1 MLSRLEINDFA
12 LIENASLEF
21 REGFTVMTG
30 ETGAGKSIL
39 IDAIGAVC
47 GERTNR
53 DIVRTG
59 KEVASVT
66 AVFDD
71 PDKISVNLL
80 LSESG
85 IILEDDS
92 LIVTREI
99 MSSGKTVARINGRIV
114 PISLLRKIM
123 SQYIDIHG
131 QNENQS
137 LFIQDTQLLLLDRY
151 GQRSI
156 ESIKDDYNSILNDYR
171 EVCTELKAFITEPG
185 QKEKVVDLLKYQIRE
200 IRDADIKPEEDI
212 KLLEQRK
219 ILANA
224 EKIRTVLE
232 FVIQVLNGED
242 DLTAIPAVK
251 EASLRI
257 SSHLSGFEEFNSL
270 SESLNDIACSL
281 EDVNAEVL
289 MALDRIDADP
299 VKLSTL
305 DKRIDLIEDLKHK
318 YGGSIES
325 VLLYFD
331 KSVKQLSEIIS
342 SEDKVKELT
351 DKRNHLSKELSS
363 LSAELFHTRSS
374 VADKL
379 ENAISNELA
388 SLGMKG
394 TVFKILLNHDD
405 SQDFVN
411 NGMDTVEF
419 MISPNVGEDLK
430 PLSRIAS
437 GGESSR
443 IMLAIKAIL
452 AQIDSVPVL
461 IFDEIDTGISG
472 KTGDLLADKLVH
484 ISGNHQVLCVTHM
497 AQIAAKAGNHI
508 KIEKEVIGERT
519 FTKIKYINM
528 DDRAEEIARLLSGD
542 NSNAKAVEL
551 AEEMLRVGQ

>member
-99 MSSGKTVARINGRIV
+99 MSSGKTLARINGRIV

-156 ESIKDDYNSILNDYR
+156 ESIKDDYNSKLNNYR
-171 EVCTELKAFITEPG
+171 KVCAELKAFITEPG

-331 KSVKQLSEIIS
+331 KAVKQLSEIIN

-363 LSAELFHTRSS
+363 LSAE
-374 VADKL
+374 
-379 ENAISNELA
+379 
-388 SLGMKG
+388 
-394 TVFKILLNHDD
+394 
-405 SQDFVN
+405 
-411 NGMDTVEF
+411 
-419 MISPNVGEDLK
+419 
-430 PLSRIAS
+430 
-437 GGESSR
+437 
-443 IMLAIKAIL
+443 
-452 AQIDSVPVL
+452 
-461 IFDEIDTGISG
+461 
-472 KTGDLLADKLVH
+472 
-484 ISGNHQVLCVTHM
+484 
-497 AQIAAKAGNHI
+497 
-508 KIEKEVIGERT
+508 
-519 FTKIKYINM
+519 
-528 DDRAEEIARLLSGD
+528 
-542 NSNAKAVEL
+542 
-551 AEEMLRVGQ
+551 

>member
-53 DIVRTG
+53 DIIRTG

-71 PDKISVNLL
+71 PDKVSVNLL

-85 IILEDDS
+85 VMLEDDS

-156 ESIKDDYNSILNDYR
+156 ESIKDNYNSILNDYR

-219 ILANA
+219 VLANA

-270 SESLNDIACSL
+270 SESLDDIACSL

-331 KSVKQLSEIIS
+331 KAVKQLSKIIS
-342 SEDKVKELT
+342 SEEKVKELT

-363 LSAELFHTRSS
+363 LSAELFQTRST

-379 ENAISNELA
+379 ENAISNELT

-484 ISGNHQVLCVTHM
+484 IAGNHQVLCVTHM